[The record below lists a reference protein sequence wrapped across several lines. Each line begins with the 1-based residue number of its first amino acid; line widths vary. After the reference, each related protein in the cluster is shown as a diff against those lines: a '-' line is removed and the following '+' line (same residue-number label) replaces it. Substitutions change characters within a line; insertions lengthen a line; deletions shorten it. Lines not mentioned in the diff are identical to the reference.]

1 MISFV
6 FAILLLIITPGPGVL
21 SQAGVG
27 AAYGYRNGLKYLTGL
42 FIGTNI
48 VFIAVMTGLA
58 GIMLSIP
65 LLRTILLV
73 ASALYLGYLAFKIAT
88 AGARIAFIE
97 SKSSPGIANGILLQI
112 INPKAYAVSTTLLSG
127 FNYAPDSPLF
137 ESITKLVIYN
147 IIWVPIHLLWLAA
160 GVNLKKLALTES
172 AQRTINIF
180 MAVAML
186 AVVALALFS

>member
-1 MISFV
+1 VISFV

-137 ESITKLVIYN
+137 ESLSKLVIYN

-160 GVNLKKLALTES
+160 GVNLKRLALTES

-186 AVVALALFS
+186 AVVALALFG

>member
-1 MISFV
+1 MTSFV

-137 ESITKLVIYN
+137 ESITKLIIYN

>member
-1 MISFV
+1 VISFV
-6 FAILLLIITPGPGVL
+6 AAIFLLIITPGPGVL

-137 ESITKLVIYN
+137 ESLTKLVIYN

-160 GVNLKKLALTES
+160 GVNLKRLALTES

-180 MAVAML
+180 MALAML
-186 AVVALALFS
+186 AVVGLALLS

>member
-137 ESITKLVIYN
+137 ESITKLIIYN

>member
-6 FAILLLIITPGPGVL
+6 LAILLLIITPGPGVL

-65 LLRTILLV
+65 LLRTILLI

-137 ESITKLVIYN
+137 ESLTKLVLYN

-160 GVNLKKLALTES
+160 GVNLKRLALTES

>member
-1 MISFV
+1 
-6 FAILLLIITPGPGVL
+6 
-21 SQAGVG
+21 
-27 AAYGYRNGLKYLTGL
+27 
-42 FIGTNI
+42 
-48 VFIAVMTGLA
+48 
-58 GIMLSIP
+58 
-65 LLRTILLV
+65 
-73 ASALYLGYLAFKIAT
+73 
-88 AGARIAFIE
+88 
-97 SKSSPGIANGILLQI
+97 LLQI